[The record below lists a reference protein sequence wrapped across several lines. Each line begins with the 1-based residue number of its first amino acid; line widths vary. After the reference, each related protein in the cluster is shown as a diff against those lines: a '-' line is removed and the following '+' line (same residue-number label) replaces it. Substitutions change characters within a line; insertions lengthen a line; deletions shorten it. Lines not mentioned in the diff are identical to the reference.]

1 MPGLLVATLNV
12 HGNKDRWF
20 ERRELIVSEIV
31 DLQPDIIGLQEIYRP
46 IGQARWLRNQVN
58 SRIIGRSKGL
68 YHLVQRRKRQ
78 LIAGYFDGI
87 AVLSKLP
94 VVSADHLAL
103 GNGGYLALRVNVELP
118 TRETLDYVTLQL
130 DTEMNSKEARLEQV
144 LKLQGWL
151 HGQDMTPAHIIAGDF
166 SDTPR
171 GLAIQQMKQV
181 YRSTFEEVR
190 GYDPIA
196 TYPTALLSSRAESS
210 RCLDYIFLSSTVGEV
225 VQAKFFCHR
234 PSIRDPN
241 LYPSNHVGLFSEIS
255 LYD

>member
-1 MPGLLVATLNV
+1 
-12 HGNKDRWF
+12 
-20 ERRELIVSEIV
+20 LIS
-31 DLQPDIIGLQEIYRP
+31 
-46 IGQARWLRNQVN
+46 
-58 SRIIGRSKGL
+58 
-68 YHLVQRRKRQ
+68 
-78 LIAGYFDGI
+78 GYFEGI

-130 DTEMNSKEARLEQV
+130 DTDMNRKEARLEQV

-151 HGQDMTPAHIIAGDF
+151 HGQDMTQAHIIAGDF

-190 GYDPIA
+190 GADPIA
-196 TYPTALLSSRAESS
+196 TYPTALLSSRHETS
-210 RCLDYIFLSSTVGEV
+210 RCIDYIFSSPRAGEAV
-225 VQAKFFCHR
+225 RAGFFCHR
-234 PSIRDPN
+234 PSIHDPK
-241 LYPSNHVGLFSEIS
+241 LYPSNHVGLVSEIS

>member
-1 MPGLLVATLNV
+1 
-12 HGNKDRWF
+12 
-20 ERRELIVSEIV
+20 LIS
-31 DLQPDIIGLQEIYRP
+31 
-46 IGQARWLRNQVN
+46 
-58 SRIIGRSKGL
+58 
-68 YHLVQRRKRQ
+68 
-78 LIAGYFDGI
+78 GYFEGI

-130 DTEMNSKEARLEQV
+130 DTDMNRKEARLEQV

-151 HGQDMTPAHIIAGDF
+151 HGQDMTQAHIIAGDF

-190 GYDPIA
+190 GADPIA
-196 TYPTALLSSRAESS
+196 TYPTALLSSRHETS
-210 RCLDYIFLSSTVGEV
+210 RCIDYIFSSPRAGKAVG
-225 VQAKFFCHR
+225 AKFFCHR
-234 PSIRDPN
+234 PSIRDPK
-241 LYPSNHVGLFSEIS
+241 LYPSNHVGLVSEIS